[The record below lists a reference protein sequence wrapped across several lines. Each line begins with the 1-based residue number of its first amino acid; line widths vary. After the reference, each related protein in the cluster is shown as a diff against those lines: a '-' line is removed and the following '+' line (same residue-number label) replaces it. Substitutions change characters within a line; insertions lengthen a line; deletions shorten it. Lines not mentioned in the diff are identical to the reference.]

1 MMTTVC
7 LRSLPTKAWQAAQT
21 EQFMLFQIRHRG
33 LSAPKCFLLSFRA
46 CSGISG
52 SASVRLQCSTLEC
65 ACSVCTGYV
74 FFGHTHT
81 HVLCALAHTFCV
93 RLHTRFVCACMHSF
107 EFNCINVSTWRL
119 QLWFFSIHNTL
130 THHTHTVHCAGIL
143 YCAFAHNLQC
153 TFCTYNLVYNYIVCV
168 GYCII
173 VNSIINFLKQ

>member
-1 MMTTVC
+1 MTTVC

-74 FFGHTHT
+74 FFGHTPCAHCVCVCVCVCVHT
-81 HVLCALAHTFCV
+81 HAHA
-93 RLHTRFVCACMHSF
+93 RFVCACTHSF

-119 QLWFFSIHNTL
+119 QARRKQPKIDRVLINIHCYIMITSL
-130 THHTHTVHCAGIL
+130 IIESSLVKPREAVFGII
-143 YCAFAHNLQC
+143 Y
-153 TFCTYNLVYNYIVCV
+153 
-168 GYCII
+168 
-173 VNSIINFLKQ
+173 K